1 MTASPDYRLP
11 GAMVCRLMRK
21 RGITIRAL
29 AQKWN
34 ITMTR
39 VREVRMHGVRGFAA
53 NEWHYMITGAW
64 LDGPTTLA
72 QSQI

>member
-11 GAMVCRLMRK
+11 GTMVCRLMRK

-34 ITMTR
+34 ITMKR
-39 VREVRMHGVRGFAA
+39 VREVRTHDVRGFAV

-64 LDGPTTLA
+64 LDGPTALA